1 MSTSVVL
8 RRILTLAMLG
18 VAIALAVAWRRGQ
31 PTTPTAP
38 PEWPPLPPRAAS
50 PDEPAE
56 PPVVATAVAPAPDD
70 VGSAAT
76 VGDTTV
82 AWVAAVRGEAM
93 PDGYPVKVKVS
104 SGIFHVPGGR
114 FYERTMPDRWYATAD
129 AAEAD
134 GYRRSK
140 S

>member
-8 RRILTLAMLG
+8 RRIWALAMVG
-18 VAIALAVAWRRGQ
+18 VAITLAIAWRRRAVV
-31 PTTPTAP
+31 PPMAP
-38 PEWPPLPPRAAS
+38 PEWPSLPPRPAGRPGATGMAEAPPAAA
-50 PDEPAE
+50 AE
-56 PPVVATAVAPAPDD
+56 VTPVTTTA
-70 VGSAAT
+70 
-76 VGDTTV
+76 V
-82 AWVAAVRGEAM
+82 AWVAAVRGEPM
-93 PDGYPVKVKVS
+93 PDGYPVKVKLS

-114 FYERTMPDRWYATAD
+114 FYERTAPDRWYTTAD